1 VVLKKFGISSTFTS
15 IYSCINKT
23 AIYALDAAI
32 YALDA
37 AICVGQYLT
46 PTYTKQTFEQVNI

>member
-1 VVLKKFGISSTFTS
+1 LVVLKTFGISSTFTS

-23 AIYALDAAI
+23 VI

-37 AICVGQYLT
+37 AICVGQCLA
-46 PTYTKQTFEQVNI
+46 PSYTKQTGEQVNI